1 MSKRRINSK
10 FCWIFPLKKKKTINN
25 FYSIWFVKLPD
36 QIDGSASNWGQI
48 GNSIATN
55 CPPKFMVVGQF
66 GIQTN
71 RTACYCTHHLIC
83 ALMAMSI
90 FICKLFFSHI
100 TTNEPKTY
108 TQRHTHT
115 FFSIASRQ
123 NCNSAENDL
132 LAFINQV
139 ISRAHCNTRIP
150 NGLHTRWRTLVR
162 FWLDAVC
169 QFWPC
174 VSLSRQVLMIL
185 VHRYRLHLLLM
196 FSYSIAFHS
205 MYVYFVCFFFLIFLY
220 TLLIFFL

>member
-1 MSKRRINSK
+1 
-10 FCWIFPLKKKKTINN
+10 
-25 FYSIWFVKLPD
+25 
-36 QIDGSASNWGQI
+36 
-48 GNSIATN
+48 
-55 CPPKFMVVGQF
+55 MVVGQF

-90 FICKLFFSHI
+90 FVCKLFFSHI

-150 NGLHTRWRTLVR
+150 NGLHTMTHIGAILVR
-162 FWLDAVC
+162 CRL
-169 QFWPC
+169 P
-174 VSLSRQVLMIL
+174 IL
-185 VHRYRLHLLLM
+185 AMCFSISASSNDTCSQISITFIINVNLFDC
-196 FSYSIAFHS
+196 FSY
-205 MYVYFVCFFFLIFLY
+205 MYVYFVCIFLSHFSLY
-220 TLLIFFL
+220 FADFFSVIYLFL